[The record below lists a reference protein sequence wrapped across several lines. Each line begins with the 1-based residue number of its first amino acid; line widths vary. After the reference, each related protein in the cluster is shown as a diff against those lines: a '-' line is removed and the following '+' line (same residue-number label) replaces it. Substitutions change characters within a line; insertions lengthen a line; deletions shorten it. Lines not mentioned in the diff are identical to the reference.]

1 MKNSVD
7 DLLFQCYRNVPHRLI
22 PGFVQARITAR
33 ITIRNKELEQ
43 KIIRL
48 KWQLSAIQTRVIP
61 H

>member
-7 DLLFQCYRNVPHRLI
+7 DLLFQCYRAVPHRLI